1 MAAVMLLNKC
11 EKCQMSMKNS
21 LSTVGGSETS
31 TGTEN
36 V

>member
-1 MAAVMLLNKC
+1 MATVMLIKKC
-11 EKCQMSMKNS
+11 GKMKNS